1 MAKSK
6 KKKAP
11 KLRVIPLGGLG
22 EIGKNMTVFEY
33 EDDIIVVDM
42 GSIFPKDDMPGID
55 LVIPDITYLMKNADR
70 IRGYVLTHGHEDHI
84 GASPYI
90 LSEVPAPVYGTKLTL
105 AFVEHKLKEHR
116 MDDIDLHVVAAGDRV
131 RIGCFEVEFI
141 RVSHSIAGAVAVAI
155 HSPAGTVVH
164 SGDFKVDF
172 TPIEGEGMDFGR
184 LAQLG
189 SEGVMLLMCESTNVE
204 KAGYTMSEKRVG
216 ETFMNL
222 FHQADGRIIISMFAS
237 NIHRI
242 QSVVDAA
249 VRFNRK
255 VCLVGRSMINNT
267 KIAMNLGL
275 LRIPEG
281 RLLNV
286 DEIDRYEDN
295 ELVVITTGSQGEPMS
310 GLSRMAF
317 AEHRKLEIKATDM
330 VIISAHPIPGNEKSV
345 YRIINQLVSTG
356 ANVVYEKMAEVHVS
370 GHACQE
376 ELKLM
381 HALVRPKY
389 FIPVHGE
396 TRHLHQH
403 ARLAQEMGM
412 DEKNVRIASIGQ
424 MIDVSADKMVLAG
437 TVPSGAVLID
447 GLGVG
452 DIREGVL
459 RDRKHL
465 SQDGMLIVVVA
476 VDSASGMVVSGPD
489 VISRGLVYTH
499 EAEELVE
506 GVRCTARATMAGF
519 GPLEPGEWGSFKNQ
533 MRVAIQKFVFD
544 TIKRNPMVLPIV
556 VEVESEGR
564 S

>member
-11 KLRVIPLGGLG
+11 KLRIIPLGGLG

-33 EDDIIVVDM
+33 EDDIIVVDV

-55 LVIPDITYLMKNADR
+55 LVIPDVTYLMKNADR
-70 IRGYVLTHGHEDHI
+70 IRGYVLTHGHEDHS
-84 GASPYI
+84 GATPYV
-90 LSEVPAPVYGTKLTL
+90 LSELPAPVYGTKLTL
-105 AFVEHKLKEHR
+105 AFVNHKLEEHKV
-116 MDDIDLHVVAAGDRV
+116 DNIDLNVVSPGDRV
-131 RIGCFEVEFI
+131 QIGCFEVEFI
-141 RVSHSIAGAVAVAI
+141 QVSHSIAGACALAI

-164 SGDFKVDF
+164 TGDFKVDF
-172 TPIEGEGMDFGR
+172 TPINGQAMDFAR

-189 SEGVMLLMCESTNVE
+189 GEGVLLLMSDSTNVE
-204 KAGYTMSEKRVG
+204 RPGYTMSEKRVG
-216 ETFMNL
+216 ETFTHL
-222 FHQADGRIIISMFAS
+222 FQEAEARIIISMFAS

-249 VRFNRK
+249 VRYNRK

-267 KIAMNLGL
+267 KIATQLGEL
-275 LRIPEG
+275 HIPEG
-281 RLLNV
+281 RILTV
-286 DEIDRYEDN
+286 DEIDRYEDS
-295 ELVVITTGSQGEPMS
+295 ELVIITTGSQGEPMA

-317 AEHRKLEIKATDM
+317 GEHKKLEIKETDM
-330 VIISAHPIPGNEKSV
+330 VILSAHPIPGNEKSV

-356 ANVVYEKMAEVHVS
+356 ANVVYDKMAELHVS

-381 HALVRPKY
+381 HALVKPKY

-396 TRHLHQH
+396 TRHLQQH
-403 ARLAQEMGM
+403 ARLAQSLGM
-412 DEKNVRIASIGQ
+412 EEKCIRIASIGQ

-437 TVPSGAVLID
+437 SVPSGAVLID
-447 GLGVG
+447 GLGIG

-465 SQDGMLIVVVA
+465 AQDGMLIVVVA
-476 VDSASGMVVSGPD
+476 VDSQSGIVVSGPD
-489 VISRGLVYTH
+489 VISRGFAYTH

-506 GVRCTARATMAGF
+506 GVRCTARATLADY
-519 GPLEPGEWGSFKNQ
+519 GPLEPGEWGDFKNR
-533 MRVAIQKFVFD
+533 MRISIQKFVFD

-556 VEVESEGR
+556 VEI
-564 S
+564 